1 MKKKAVWIE
10 MKQEGKI
17 SQGKVVKI
25 DKEHYDALSDLL
37 QGRRQ
42 RSKALEGLIDVLIA
56 AVKVNKYILFDL
68 LMDPGQLEIRYPKK
82 R

>member
-1 MKKKAVWIE
+1 
-10 MKQEGKI
+10 MKQAEKTY
-17 SQGKVVKI
+17 QGKVVKI
-25 DKEHYDALSDLL
+25 DNEHYEALSALL

-56 AVKVNKYILFDL
+56 AVKGNKYILFDL
-68 LMDPGQLEIRYPKK
+68 LMEPQQLEIRYPKK

>member
-1 MKKKAVWIE
+1 MVYMKKGEKTN
-10 MKQEGKI
+10 
-17 SQGKVVKI
+17 QGKVVKI
-25 DKEHYDALSDLL
+25 DEAHYQALSNLL

-56 AVKVNKYILFDL
+56 AVKADKYILFDL
-68 LMDPGQLEIRYPKK
+68 LMEPQLLEIRYPKK

>member
-1 MKKKAVWIE
+1 MKLAEKTY
-10 MKQEGKI
+10 
-17 SQGKVVKI
+17 QGKVVKI

-56 AVKVNKYILFDL
+56 AVKANKYILFDL
-68 LMDPGQLEIRYPKK
+68 LMDPQQLEIRYPKQ

>member
-1 MKKKAVWIE
+1 MKLDEKAN
-10 MKQEGKI
+10 
-17 SQGKVVKI
+17 QGKVVKI
-25 DKEHYDALSDLL
+25 DEEHYQALSDLL

-56 AVKVNKYILFDL
+56 AVKQNKYILFDL
-68 LMDPGQLEIRYPKK
+68 LMEPQQLEIRYPKK